1 MSTSI
6 LYHGFGIHGYRY
18 VNSKYQQGAISFT
31 IAKEDHALRC
41 PSCHGRNVN
50 RRGGIVRVFHTLPIG
65 RKQIYIR
72 LRIPRVSCRECQT
85 VRQIN
90 LGFADP
96 RRTYTRAFE
105 RYVIELARHMTIQ
118 DVADHLA
125 VGWDLV
131 KEIQKR
137 HLERRFAKPVLKG
150 LKRIAIDEI
159 SIGKSHKYL
168 TVVLDL
174 RSGAVVFVGDGKG
187 VDALTPFWKRLKV
200 SGAKIEAVAIDMSP
214 SYIAAVKLNLPQSV
228 IVFDH
233 FHIIKLF
240 NDKLSD
246 LRREI
251 YQNLNA
257 AGKSVLKGV
266 RWLLLKNAKRLVPKH
281 NEKDRLFKTLRN
293 NLPIFTAYLLKED
306 LYRLWR
312 QNSKAEATAF
322 LDSWIARAEQSEVS
336 MLKSFAKTL
345 DGHRDGILAFYD
357 FPISTGPLEGTN
369 NKIKTLQ
376 KQAYGFRDL
385 DFFKLKIY
393 GLHETKF
400 ALVG

>member
-31 IAKEDHALRC
+31 IEKEDHALRC
-41 PSCHGRNVN
+41 PSCHGRNVS

-72 LRIPRVSCRECQT
+72 LRIPRVSFREGQI

-118 DVADHLA
+118 DVAEHVA

-137 HLERRFAKPVLKG
+137 HLERRFAKPKLKG

-159 SIGKSHKYL
+159 SIGKGHKYL

-200 SGAKIEAVAIDMSP
+200 SGAK
-214 SYIAAVKLNLPQSV
+214 
-228 IVFDH
+228 
-233 FHIIKLF
+233 
-240 NDKLSD
+240 
-246 LRREI
+246 
-251 YQNLNA
+251 
-257 AGKSVLKGV
+257 
-266 RWLLLKNAKRLVPKH
+266 
-281 NEKDRLFKTLRN
+281 TLR
-293 NLPIFTAYLLKED
+293 PASGD
-306 LYRLWR
+306 L
-312 QNSKAEATAF
+312 
-322 LDSWIARAEQSEVS
+322 SES
-336 MLKSFAKTL
+336 
-345 DGHRDGILAFYD
+345 
-357 FPISTGPLEGTN
+357 
-369 NKIKTLQ
+369 Q
-376 KQAYGFRDL
+376 C
-385 DFFKLKIY
+385 
-393 GLHETKF
+393 
-400 ALVG
+400 